1 MALANIWKS
10 FSNLELSLV
19 DKVVNFA
26 MVMNKILRIN
36 LSNKTTREEMVSDED
51 LRKYIGGRG
60 LAAKI
65 LFEELKPGID
75 PLGPENKLVF
85 AVGVLEGSMMPG
97 ASRYAVFAKSPQTGI
112 WGEAHAAGSFGI
124 ELRNAGYIAIVI
136 EGASSTPVYI
146 YVKDSQVRINDASEL
161 WGKPTGET
169 EDKIKAEIGESK
181 AVVASIGIA
190 GENLVNYASVIS
202 ERHRAA
208 GRCGMGAVI
217 GSKKLKA
224 IAVRGTGRLQV
235 ANAEKLRKLTR
246 TYVKNWKTRG
256 RSDWIKDLPKN
267 GTDGGL
273 ESLNEEGLLPTKN
286 FKEGTFEYA
295 EDITGETMTKTI
307 LVGRQTCP
315 ACPVGCMRKVAVKDG
330 PYAPVVPE
338 YGGPEYETVGSFGS
352 TCCVK
357 DLKAIAKAN
366 MLCNMYSLDTIS
378 AGVSIAFAMECFER
392 GIITTKDTGGIDLAW
407 GNADAI
413 VKLVDDIAH
422 KRGFGA
428 ILALGTRRM
437 AEKFGQGSEKF
448 AAHVKGL
455 EIPMHEPRGKKG
467 VGLSYATSNR
477 GACHLQTVHDPS
489 FEKENFD
496 PAIGITEEVSR
507 YSTDRTKVDYV
518 IKGENDRAL
527 IDSLVMCKFSGEGYT
542 TPQLV
547 QLVKAVTGWNTN
559 AGELIKTG
567 ERIFNLCRAFNVREG
582 ITRMDDRLPERIAE
596 PATTGPTR
604 GQALDATTLG
614 LMLDNYYE
622 IRGWDSTTGIPTR
635 EKLEELGLK
644 YAADELERLG
654 RLPK

>member
-1 MALANIWKS
+1 MCAVVISLDNM
-10 FSNLELSLV
+10 LSR
-19 DKVVNFA
+19 
-26 MVMNKILRIN
+26 ILRIN
-36 LSNKTTREEMVSDED
+36 LSNKTTHEETVSEED

-75 PLGPENKLVF
+75 PLGPENRLVF
-85 AVGVLEGSMMPG
+85 AVGVLEGSMAPG
-97 ASRYAVFAKSPQTGI
+97 SSRYGVFAKSPQTGI

-124 ELRNAGYIAIVI
+124 ELRNSGYVAIVI
-136 EGASSTPVYI
+136 EGASPNPVYAS
-146 YVKDSQVRINDASEL
+146 VKDSQVRINDASEL
-161 WGKPTGET
+161 WGKPTGQT
-169 EDKIKAEIGESK
+169 EDKIKAEIGEPR

-190 GENLVNYASVIS
+190 GENLVNYASIIS

-208 GRCGMGAVI
+208 GRCGLGAVM

-224 IAVRGTGRLQV
+224 IAVRGTGKLQV
-235 ANAEKLRKLTR
+235 ANVERLRKLIQ
-246 TYVKNWKTRG
+246 TYVKNWRTGG
-256 RSDWIKDLPKN
+256 RSDWIKDLGKD

-286 FKEGTFEYA
+286 FREGTFEHA

-315 ACPVGCMRKVAVKDG
+315 GCPIGCMRKVAVKDG

-366 MLCNMYSLDTIS
+366 MLCNMYGVDTIS
-378 AGVSIAFAMECFER
+378 AGVSIGFAMECFER
-392 GIITTKDTGGIDLAW
+392 GIITTKDTGGIDLTW
-407 GNADAI
+407 GNADAM
-413 VKLVDDIAH
+413 VKLVEDIAH

-428 ILALGTRRM
+428 TLALGTRRM
-437 AEKFGQGSEKF
+437 AEKFGQGSEKY

-467 VGLSYATSNR
+467 IGLSYATSNR
-477 GACHLQTVHDPS
+477 GACHLQTEHDVS

-496 PAIGITEEVSR
+496 PAIGITEKISR
-507 YSTDRTKVDYV
+507 YSTERTKVDYV
-518 IKGENDRAL
+518 IKAENFYNAL
-527 IDSLVMCKFSGEGYT
+527 SDSLVICKFAGVGYKT
-542 TPQLV
+542 RQLIQV
-547 QLVKAVTGWNTN
+547 IKAVTGWHVN
-559 AGELIKTG
+559 ADELMKTG

-582 ITRMDDRLPERIAE
+582 ITRKDDRLPERIAE

-604 GQALDATTLG
+604 GQALDATGLG
-614 LMLDNYYE
+614 LMLDDYYE
-622 IRGWDSTTGIPTR
+622 IRGWNKSTGIPTR
-635 EKLEELGLK
+635 NRLEKLGLK
-644 YAADELERLG
+644 YAADKLEILG
-654 RLPK
+654 KLPK

>member
-1 MALANIWKS
+1 L
-10 FSNLELSLV
+10 
-19 DKVVNFA
+19 
-26 MVMNKILRIN
+26 
-36 LSNKTTREEMVSDED
+36 NKTSGEETVSEED

-65 LFEELKPGID
+65 LFEELKPRID
-75 PLGPENKLVF
+75 PFSPENKLIF
-85 AVGVLEGSMMPG
+85 AVGVLEGSTMPG
-97 ASRYAVFAKSPQTGI
+97 ASRYGVFAKSPLTGI

-136 EGASSTPVYI
+136 EGASPTPVYI
-146 YVKDSQVRINDASEL
+146 SVQDSQVRINDASEL

-169 EDKIKAEIGESK
+169 EDMIKAEIGEPK

-208 GRCGMGAVI
+208 GRCGLGAVM

-224 IAVRGTGRLQV
+224 VAVRGTGKLQV
-235 ANAEKLRKLTR
+235 ADIEKLNRIR
-246 TYVKNWKTRG
+246 QTYLKNWKTRG

-286 FKEGTFEYA
+286 FREGTFEYA

-315 ACPVGCMRKVAVKDG
+315 GCPIGCMRKVAVKDG
-330 PYAPVVPE
+330 PYAPVIPE

-352 TCCVK
+352 TCYVK

-366 MLCNMYSLDTIS
+366 MLCNMHGVDTIS
-378 AGVSIAFAMECFER
+378 AGVSIGFAMECFER
-392 GIITTKDTGGIDLAW
+392 GIITTKDTGGFDLTW
-407 GNADAI
+407 GNANAM
-413 VKLVDDIAH
+413 VKLVEDIAY

-428 ILALGTRRM
+428 TLALGTRQM

-477 GACHLQTVHDPS
+477 GACHLQTDHDPS

-496 PAIGITEEVSR
+496 PAIGITEKINR
-507 YSTDRTKVDYV
+507 YSTDRTKAEYV
-518 IKGENDRAL
+518 IKSENHHAL
-527 IDSLVMCKFSGEGYT
+527 IDSLIMCKMSGEGYT
-542 TPQLV
+542 TAQLIQV
-547 QLVKAVTGWNTN
+547 VKAVTGWNVN
-559 AGELIKTG
+559 ADELMKTG
-567 ERIFNLCRAFNVREG
+567 ERIFNLCRVFNVREG
-582 ITRMDDRLPERIAE
+582 ITSADDRLPERIAE

-604 GQALDATTLG
+604 GQALDAKTLG

-622 IRGWDSTTGIPTR
+622 IRGWNKTTGIPTR
-635 EKLEELGLK
+635 SRLEELGLE
-644 YAADELERLG
+644 YVADELERLDNF
-654 RLPK
+654 

>member
-1 MALANIWKS
+1 VCPVVISLDKM
-10 FSNLELSLV
+10 LS
-19 DKVVNFA
+19 
-26 MVMNKILRIN
+26 KILRIN
-36 LSNKTTREEMVSDED
+36 LSNKTTHEETVPEED

-65 LFEELKPGID
+65 LFKELKPGID

-85 AVGVLEGSMMPG
+85 AVGVLEGSMAPG
-97 ASRYAVFAKSPQTGI
+97 TSRYGVFAKSPQTGI
-112 WGEAHAAGSFGI
+112 WGEAHAAGSLGI
-124 ELRNAGYIAIVI
+124 ELRNSGYVAIVI
-136 EGASSTPVYI
+136 ESASPTPVYASM
-146 YVKDSQVRINDASEL
+146 KDSQVTINDASEL
-161 WGKPTGET
+161 WGKPTGQT
-169 EDKIKAEIGESK
+169 EDKIKAEIGEPK

-208 GRCGMGAVI
+208 GRCGLGAVM

-224 IAVRGTGRLQV
+224 VAVRGTGKLQV
-235 ANAEKLRKLTR
+235 ANVERLRKLIQ
-246 TYVKNWKTRG
+246 TYVKNWRTRG
-256 RSDWIKDLPKN
+256 RSDWIKDLGKD

-286 FKEGTFEYA
+286 FREGTFEYA

-315 ACPVGCMRKVAVKDG
+315 GCPIGCMRKVAVKDG

-366 MLCNMYSLDTIS
+366 MLCNMYGVDTIS
-378 AGVSIAFAMECFER
+378 AGVSIGFAMECFER
-392 GIITTKDTGGIDLAW
+392 GIITTKDTGGIDLTW
-407 GNADAI
+407 GNADAM
-413 VKLVDDIAH
+413 VKLVEDIAY

-428 ILALGTRRM
+428 TLALGTRRM
-437 AEKFGQGSEKF
+437 AEKFGQGSEKY
-448 AAHVKGL
+448 AVHVKGL

-477 GACHLQTVHDPS
+477 GACHLQSEHDPS
-489 FEKENFD
+489 FEEENFD
-496 PAIGITEEVSR
+496 PAIGITEKISR
-507 YSTDRTKVDYV
+507 YSTERTKVDYV
-518 IKGENDRAL
+518 IKAENFYFAL
-527 IDSLVMCKFSGEGYT
+527 SDSLIMCKFAGVGYKT
-542 TPQLV
+542 RQFIQV
-547 QLVKAVTGWNTN
+547 IKAVTGWNVG
-559 AGELIKTG
+559 ADELMKTG

-582 ITRMDDRLPERIAE
+582 ITRKDDRLPERIAE

-622 IRGWDSTTGIPTR
+622 IRGWDKATGIPTR
-635 EKLEELGLK
+635 SRLEELGLK
-644 YAADELERLG
+644 YAADELEILG
-654 RLPK
+654 KLPK

>member
-1 MALANIWKS
+1 VCPVVISLDKM
-10 FSNLELSLV
+10 LS
-19 DKVVNFA
+19 
-26 MVMNKILRIN
+26 KILRIN
-36 LSNKTTREEMVSDED
+36 LSNKTTHEETVPEED

-65 LFEELKPGID
+65 LFKELKPGID

-85 AVGVLEGSMMPG
+85 AVGVLEGSMAPG
-97 ASRYAVFAKSPQTGI
+97 TSRYGVFAKSPQTGI
-112 WGEAHAAGSFGI
+112 WGEAHAAGSLGI
-124 ELRNAGYIAIVI
+124 ELRNSGYVAIVI
-136 EGASSTPVYI
+136 ESASPTPVYASM
-146 YVKDSQVRINDASEL
+146 KDSQVTINDASEL
-161 WGKPTGET
+161 WGKPTGQT
-169 EDKIKAEIGESK
+169 EDKIKAEIGEPK

-208 GRCGMGAVI
+208 GRCGLGAVM

-224 IAVRGTGRLQV
+224 VAVRGTGKLQV
-235 ANAEKLRKLTR
+235 ANVERLRKLIQ
-246 TYVKNWKTRG
+246 TYVKNWRTRG
-256 RSDWIKDLPKN
+256 RSDWIKDLGKD

-286 FKEGTFEYA
+286 FREGTFEYA

-315 ACPVGCMRKVAVKDG
+315 GCPIGCMRKVAVKDG

-366 MLCNMYSLDTIS
+366 MLCNMYGVDTIS
-378 AGVSIAFAMECFER
+378 AGVSIGFAMECFER
-392 GIITTKDTGGIDLAW
+392 GIITTKDTGGIDLTW
-407 GNADAI
+407 GNADAM
-413 VKLVDDIAH
+413 VKLVEDIAY

-428 ILALGTRRM
+428 TLALGTRRM
-437 AEKFGQGSEKF
+437 AEKFGQGSEKY
-448 AAHVKGL
+448 AVHVKGL

-477 GACHLQTVHDPS
+477 GACHLQSEHDPS
-489 FEKENFD
+489 FEEENFD
-496 PAIGITEEVSR
+496 PAIGITEKISR
-507 YSTDRTKVDYV
+507 YSTERTKVDYV
-518 IKGENDRAL
+518 IKAENFYFAL
-527 IDSLVMCKFSGEGYT
+527 SDSLIMCKFAGVGYKT
-542 TPQLV
+542 RQFIQV
-547 QLVKAVTGWNTN
+547 IKAVTGWNVG
-559 AGELIKTG
+559 ADELMKTG
-567 ERIFNLCRAFNVREG
+567 ERIFNLCRAFNIREG
-582 ITRMDDRLPERIAE
+582 ITRKDDRLPERIAE

-622 IRGWDSTTGIPTR
+622 IRGWDKATGIPTR
-635 EKLEELGLK
+635 SRLEELGLK
-644 YAADELERLG
+644 YAADELEILG
-654 RLPK
+654 KLPK

>member
-1 MALANIWKS
+1 MMS
-10 FSNLELSLV
+10 
-19 DKVVNFA
+19 
-26 MVMNKILRIN
+26 KILWVD
-36 LSNKTTREEMVSDED
+36 LSNKTTREETVSEED
-51 LRKYIGGRG
+51 LRKHIGGRG

-65 LFEELKPGID
+65 LFQELRPGID
-75 PLGPENKLVF
+75 PLSQENKLVF

-97 ASRYAVFAKSPQTGI
+97 ASRYGVFAKSPLTGI

-124 ELRNAGYIAIVI
+124 ELRNTGHVAIVI
-136 EGASSTPVYI
+136 EGASPTPVYV
-146 YVKDSQVRINDASEL
+146 YVKDLQVRINDASEL
-161 WGKPTGET
+161 WRKPTGET
-169 EDKIKAEIGESK
+169 EDKIKTEVGEPK
-181 AVVASIGIA
+181 AVVASIGIG

-208 GRCGMGAVI
+208 GRCGLGAVM

-224 IAVRGTGRLQV
+224 VAVRGTGELQV
-235 ANAEKLRKLTR
+235 TNIEKLKKMTKI
-246 TYVKNWKTRG
+246 YMKNWKTHG
-256 RSDWIKDLPKN
+256 RNDWIKDLPMN

-315 ACPVGCMRKVAVKDG
+315 GCPIGCMRKVAVKDG

-366 MLCNMYSLDTIS
+366 MLCNMYGVDTIS
-378 AGVSIAFAMECFER
+378 AGVSIGFAMECFER
-392 GIITTKDTGGIDLAW
+392 GIITMEDTGGIDLTW
-407 GNADAI
+407 GNADAM
-413 VKLVDDIAH
+413 VKLVEDIAY

-428 ILALGTRRM
+428 TLALGTRRM

-455 EIPMHEPRGKKG
+455 EIPIHEPRGKKG

-477 GACHLQTVHDPS
+477 GACHLQTDHDPA

-496 PAIGITEEVSR
+496 PAIGITEKISR

-518 IKGENDRAL
+518 IKGENHRAL
-527 IDSLVMCKFSGEGYT
+527 LDSLIMCKFAGEGYKT
-542 TPQLV
+542 LQLIQV
-547 QLVKAVTGWNTN
+547 IKAVTGWYTN
-559 AGELIKTG
+559 AEELMKTG

-582 ITRMDDRLPERIAE
+582 ITCLDDRLPHKIGE

-622 IRGWDSTTGIPTR
+622 IRGWDEITGIPTR
-635 EKLEELGLK
+635 SKLEELGLN
-644 YAADELERLG
+644 YVADELERLG
-654 RLPK
+654 KLPK

>member
-1 MALANIWKS
+1 VCAVVISLDKM
-10 FSNLELSLV
+10 LS
-19 DKVVNFA
+19 
-26 MVMNKILRIN
+26 KILRIN
-36 LSNKTTREEMVSDED
+36 LSNKTTREETVSEED

-75 PLGPENKLVF
+75 PLSPENKLIF
-85 AVGVLEGSMMPG
+85 AVGVLEGSMAPG
-97 ASRYAVFAKSPQTGI
+97 TSRYGVFAKSPQTGI

-124 ELRNAGYIAIVI
+124 ELRNAGYVAIVI
-136 EGASSTPVYI
+136 EGISQTPVYI
-146 YVKDSQVRINDASEL
+146 AVKDSEVRINDASEL
-161 WGKPTGET
+161 WGKPTGQT
-169 EDKIKAEIGESK
+169 EDAIKVEIGEPK

-190 GENLVNYASVIS
+190 GENLVNYASIIS

-208 GRCGMGAVI
+208 GRCGLGAVM

-224 IAVRGTGRLQV
+224 VAVRGTGKLQV
-235 ANAEKLRKLTR
+235 ANIEKLRKLTQI
-246 TYVKNWKTRG
+246 YVKNWKTRG
-256 RSDWIKDLPKN
+256 RSDWIKDLGKN

-286 FKEGTFEYA
+286 FREGTFEYA

-315 ACPVGCMRKVAVKDG
+315 GCPIGCMRKVAVKDG

-352 TCCVK
+352 TCYVK

-366 MLCNMYSLDTIS
+366 MLCNMYSIDTIS
-378 AGVSIAFAMECFER
+378 AGVSIGFAMECFER
-392 GIITTKDTGGIDLAW
+392 GIITTKDTGGIELTW
-407 GNADAI
+407 GNADAM
-413 VKLVDDIAH
+413 VKLVEDIAY

-477 GACHLQTVHDPS
+477 GACHLQTEHDPS

-496 PAIGITEEVSR
+496 PAIGVTEEISR
-507 YSTDRTKVDYV
+507 YSTERTKVDYV
-518 IKGENDRAL
+518 IKAENFYFAL
-527 IDSLVMCKFSGEGYT
+527 PDSLIMCKFAGVGYKT
-542 TPQLV
+542 RQLIQV
-547 QLVKAVTGWNTN
+547 IKAVTGWNVN
-559 AGELIKTG
+559 ADELMKTG

-582 ITRMDDRLPERIAE
+582 ITRKDDRLPERIAE

-622 IRGWDSTTGIPTR
+622 IRGWDKTTGIPTR
-635 EKLEELGLK
+635 SKLEELGLK

-654 RLPK
+654 KLPK

>member
-1 MALANIWKS
+1 MCTAVILMDKM
-10 FSNLELSLV
+10 LS
-19 DKVVNFA
+19 
-26 MVMNKILRIN
+26 KILRIN
-36 LSNKTTREEMVSDED
+36 LSNKTTREETVSEED
-51 LRKYIGGRG
+51 LRKHIGGRG

-65 LFEELKPGID
+65 LFEDLKSGID

-85 AVGVLEGSMMPG
+85 AVGVLEGSMAAG
-97 ASRYAVFAKSPQTGI
+97 TSRYGVFAKSPLTGI

-124 ELRNAGYIAIVI
+124 ELKNAGYVAIVI
-136 EGASSTPVYI
+136 EGASPTPVYI
-146 YVKDSQVRINDASEL
+146 SVKDSQVRINDASEL
-161 WGKPTGET
+161 WGKTTGEA
-169 EDKIKAEIGESK
+169 EDKIKAEIGEPK
-181 AVVASIGIA
+181 AIVASIGIA

-208 GRCGMGAVI
+208 GRCGLGAVM

-224 IAVRGTGRLQV
+224 VAVRGTGKLQA
-235 ANAEKLRKLTR
+235 ANIEKLRKLTQ
-246 TYVKNWKTRG
+246 TYMKNWKTRG

-267 GTDGGL
+267 GTDNGL

-295 EDITGETMTKTI
+295 EDITGETMTKTS

-315 ACPVGCMRKVAVKDG
+315 GCPIGCMRKVAVKDG

-366 MLCNMYSLDTIS
+366 MLCNMYGVDTIS
-378 AGVSIAFAMECFER
+378 AGVSIGFAMECFER
-392 GIITTKDTGGIDLAW
+392 GIITTKDTGGIDLTW

-413 VKLVDDIAH
+413 VNLVEDIAH

-428 ILALGTRRM
+428 TLALGTRRM
-437 AEKFGQGSEKF
+437 AVKFAQGSEKF

-467 VGLSYATSNR
+467 IGLSYATSNR
-477 GACHLQTVHDPS
+477 GACHLQTDHDPA
-489 FEKENFD
+489 FEEKNFD
-496 PAIGITEEVSR
+496 PAIGITEKISR
-507 YSTDRTKVDYV
+507 YATDRTKVDYV
-518 IKGENDRAL
+518 IKGENYYAL
-527 IDSLVMCKFSGEGYT
+527 YDSMVMCKFAGAGYKT
-542 TPQLV
+542 SQLNQV
-547 QLVKAVTGWNTN
+547 IKAVTGWNVN
-559 AGELIKTG
+559 ADELMKTG

-582 ITRMDDRLPERIAE
+582 ITRKDDRLPERIAE

-604 GQALDATTLG
+604 GQTLDATTLG

-622 IRGWDSTTGIPTR
+622 LRGWDKTTGIPTR
-635 EKLEELGLK
+635 SKLEELGLK
-644 YAADELERLG
+644 YVADELKRLG
-654 RLPK
+654 KLPK